1 MSAVPHAQYQKVLSE
16 IKDQMPKRA
25 MVVGPTLLQSRNNEA
40 DHKKM
45 VGVSRGA
52 TPY

>member
-1 MSAVPHAQYQKVLSE
+1 MSVVHHDQYQGVLTV
-16 IKDQMPKRA
+16 ITGRMPKRA
-25 MVVGPTLLQSRNNEA
+25 TVAGPTLLQSRNNEA
-40 DHKKM
+40 DRQKT